1 MNELLNQIISD
12 PGQSILIIL
21 NLIVIESLL
30 AIDNAAVLA
39 SMVLELPKEQR
50 GAALRYGILGAYF
63 FRGLCLLFASMLMQF
78 WWLKPLGGLYLLY
91 LVWRWWKGEQT
102 TTPTDDINKPQSNWM
117 YRKTIG
123 LIGPFWA
130 TIVAIEIMDLTFSID
145 NVFAA
150 VAFSDNII
158 LIWIGVCRTRLCCT
172 HGKIS
177 ISGDQCLCGNRGTW
191 RKTNAILIGTF
202 CS

>member
-1 MNELLNQIISD
+1 MNELINQIVSD
-12 PGQSILIIL
+12 PGQALLIIL

-50 GAALRYGILGAYF
+50 GAALRYGILGAYV

-91 LVWRWWKGEQT
+91 LVWKWWSGEQT
-102 TTPTDDINKPQSNWM
+102 ATTSDDINKPQSNWM

-145 NVFAA
+145 NV
-150 VAFSDNII
+150 
-158 LIWIGVCRTRLCCT
+158 L
-172 HGKIS
+172 
-177 ISGDQCLCGNRGTW
+177 QP
-191 RKTNAILIGTF
+191 
-202 CS
+202 